1 MIQSGFKFI
10 EVERM
15 ECESFQN
22 YLERC
27 NFISNNFK
35 TGKYDLDVL
44 IKKSQL
50 FYSIKILKCKYN
62 EKILSEIEN
71 MVKYSDVSL

>member
-10 EVERM
+10 EVKRI

-35 TGKYDLDVL
+35 TGKYDLDKL
-44 IKKSQL
+44 IEKSKL
-50 FYSIKILKCKYN
+50 YYSIKILKCKYN

-71 MVKYSDVSL
+71 MAKYACF